1 MPVPEMAHTP
11 AAGITDPGYNT
22 RLRRG
27 FRLDK
32 SAEFS
37 RKFAS
42 MKTSI
47 PLFATVLLTATW
59 FVISPTAHAVVPPPD
74 GGYPGFNTAEGQNAL
89 SGLTT
94 GIGNTAVG
102 WFSLFS
108 NTDGSFNTALGAGT
122 LLFNVGNQASGEG
135 TQNTAIG
142 TAALLNNTTGASNTA
157 TSTTALLNN
166 TTGNDNVATG
176 VRALFSNTTGS
187 SNIAIGSSALP
198 NNTSGNFNIAVGS
211 GAGGAITDAF
221 NCIAIGHSGANVNQS
236 CFIGNIRNAVVAPDA
251 MSVLIDSAGK
261 LGTTN
266 GSSRRFKTQ
275 IKPMDQASE
284 SILALKPVMFYY
296 AGDNTSTLQFGLI
309 AEDVVDVN
317 PELTVRDKAGEL
329 LTVRYDAVNAMLLNE
344 FLKEH
349 RRVEELKSAMA
360 QQRKDFEGAIV
371 QQQKTTEAL
380 VARLNE
386 QEARIQKVSAQAEMR
401 KSGSQMLVE
410 NQ

>member
-1 MPVPEMAHTP
+1 
-11 AAGITDPGYNT
+11 
-22 RLRRG
+22 
-27 FRLDK
+27 
-32 SAEFS
+32 
-37 RKFAS
+37 
-42 MKTSI
+42 MKTRIGSLAI
-47 PLFATVLLTATW
+47 LTSAVIGVALL
-59 FVISPTAHAVVPPPD
+59 PKMQAVVPPPD

-102 WFSLFS
+102 WFSLSS

-122 LLFNVGNQASGEG
+122 LLFNIGNQASGEG

-142 TAALLNNTTGASNTA
+142 TAALLNNTDGVENTA
-157 TSTTALLNN
+157 TGTVALLNN

-187 SNIAIGSSALP
+187 SNIAIGTSALP

-211 GAGGAITDAF
+211 GSGGAITDAF
-221 NCIAIGHSGANVNQS
+221 NCIAIGHQGANVSQS

-251 MSVLIDSAGK
+251 IAVLIDSAGK

-266 GSSRRFKTQ
+266 GSSRRFKTH
-275 IKPMDQASE
+275 IKPMDEASE
-284 SILALKPVMFYY
+284 AILALKPVTFCY
-296 AGDNTSTLQFGLI
+296 ASDNTSTLQFGLI
-309 AEDVVDVN
+309 AEDVIEVN
-317 PELTVRDKAGEL
+317 RELTVRDKAGEL
-329 LTVRYDAVNAMLLNE
+329 VSVRYDAVNAMLLNE

-360 QQRKDFEGAIV
+360 QQRKDFEAAMV
-371 QQQKTTEAL
+371 RQQKTTDAL

-386 QEARIQKVSAQAEMR
+386 QEARIQKVSAQVEMR